1 MHDHNLQSWPGKII
15 KSNIRC
21 EIKASEPLVPYRE
34 TVLTPNSGVAGPGS
48 NDNKGK
54 KDFSCLDLLDV
65 FSYGKFCYCEFHI
78 FSLLLFFIFLFLFLF
93 LPLSL
98 SYPLSLWFS
107 FSYSLSLSFLLSS
120 SFFFS
125 FSFVPSVSVS
135 VSFFFL
141 TLYLF
146 PSLPYL
152 LLNLSLPLLLSIS
165 QVSALR
171 YFLPPGGIYQ
181 DCVMLFK
188 AV

>member
-34 TVLTPNSGVAGPGS
+34 TVLTPNSGAVGPGS

-54 KDFSCLDLLDV
+54 KDFSSLDLFYE

-78 FSLLLFFIFLFLFLF
+78 FSLLLFFLFLFLFLF

-98 SYPLSLWFS
+98 SYPLSLSFS

-120 SFFFS
+120 SS
-125 FSFVPSVSVS
+125 YFSFVPSVSVS

-152 LLNLSLPLLLSIS
+152 HLNLSRLLLLSIS